1 MPKFKFSAYNLFLV
15 YLGVLLS
22 FFVYAGLTGTRILG
36 DDKEEFKPEGVQG
49 QSNYNRGPRLYR
61 SYHK

>member
-1 MPKFKFSAYNLFLV
+1 MPKLKVSSYSLFLV

-36 DDKEEFKPEGVQG
+36 DDKEEFKPEGVQS
-49 QSNYNRGPRLYR
+49 QNHSRSPRIHR

>member
-1 MPKFKFSAYNLFLV
+1 MPKFKFSAHNLFLV
-15 YLGVLLS
+15 YLGVLLT

-36 DDKEEFKPEGVQG
+36 DNKEEFKPEGL
-49 QSNYNRGPRLYR
+49 QSQQNSRGVRFYR

>member
-1 MPKFKFSAYNLFLV
+1 MPKFKISTHNIFLV

-22 FFVYAGLTGTRILG
+22 FFLYAGLTGTRILG
-36 DDKEEFKPEGVQG
+36 DDKEKYEPEGVQQRTTG
-49 QSNYNRGPRLYR
+49 SSRVYR